1 MTRKRWRRSRM
12 ESVLEVNQLRK
23 TYRGSTFGLKDVSF
37 SIPYGS
43 IVGFIGEN
51 GAGKSTTMGSIL
63 GTLRKESGTVKVF
76 GEEMDAN
83 HVHMKEDI
91 GVVFDS
97 MQLPGDLTVYKLGN
111 VFGQVYK
118 NWDKEAYFH
127 YIDFFSLP
135 KKKKIKS
142 FSRGMSMKLSVA
154 VALSHDAKLLILD
167 EATAGLDPGGRD
179 DVLTVLQEFVQGQ
192 KRGILLSSHITSDI
206 ERIADFL
213 VFIKAGEILLRIKK
227 EELLN
232 EYAIVQ
238 CTSDQ
243 YKEIEQ
249 NLIVASRK
257 NGETT
262 DVLVSNKEALPPSM
276 KTKSFSID
284 DITLLLMR
292 GVKA

>member
-1 MTRKRWRRSRM
+1 MGTI
-12 ESVLEVNQLRK
+12 LEVENLRK
-23 TYRGSTFGLKDVSF
+23 TYADSEFGLKDVSF

-63 GTLRKESGTVKVF
+63 GTLHKDSGTIKIF

-83 HVHMKEDI
+83 HVHIKEDI

-97 MQLPGDLTVYKLGN
+97 IVLPGDLTVYKLGN
-111 VFGQVYK
+111 VFQQIYK
-118 NWDKEAYFH
+118 QWDKEAFFH

-135 KKKKIKS
+135 KKKKIS
-142 FSRGMSMKLSVA
+142 GFSRGMSMKLSVA

-179 DVLTVLQEFVQGQ
+179 DMLTVLREFVHDQ

-206 ERIADFL
+206 EKIADAL
-213 VFIKAGEILLRIKK
+213 IFIKGGEILLQVEK
-227 EELLN
+227 EELLHH
-232 EYAIVQ
+232 YAIIQ
-238 CTSDQ
+238 CEHDQ
-243 YKEIEQ
+243 YGTIEQ
-249 NLIVASRK
+249 DIIVAYRK
-257 NGETT
+257 NSESL
-262 DVLVSNKEALPPSM
+262 DVLVSNKESVPPSM
-276 KTKSFSID
+276 KTKIFSID

-292 GVKA
+292 GEKA

>member
-1 MTRKRWRRSRM
+1 M

-63 GTLRKESGTVKVF
+63 GTLRKESGLVKVF

-97 MQLPGDLTVYKLGN
+97 MQLPGDLTVYKLEK

-118 NWDKEAYFH
+118 NWDKEAYDH

-135 KKKKIKS
+135 KKKKIKG

-179 DVLTVLQEFVQGQ
+179 DVLTVLQEFVQDQ

-213 VFIKAGEILLRIKK
+213 VFIKAGEILLRVTK

-232 EYAIVQ
+232 RYAIVQ
-238 CTSDQ
+238 SELGQ
-243 YKEIEQ
+243 YDEMEQ
-249 NLIVASRK
+249 STIVAYRK

-276 KTKSFSID
+276 KTKPFSID